1 MLATIII
8 NNTLYPAQLA
18 GGITDREFQN
28 RNCIKITMGL
38 SYAEM
43 LELWPQGQYVSWQQR
58 VERTEATPRLDED
71 GNQILDEDGQ
81 PVYDTTTTYEIIDK
95 SAWCVTGPITDN
107 RNGTCSIK
115 MGKRLA
121 DEVQAELD
129 EVNAQLANAVTAEEL
144 TAAYTEGVNSL

>member
-43 LELWPQGQYVSWQQR
+43 LELFPQGQYVSWQQR
-58 VERTEATPRLDED
+58 IERTESTPLLDED
-71 GNQILDEDGQ
+71 GNQIMDEDGQ

-107 RNGTCSIK
+107 RNGTCSVK

-129 EVNAQLANAVTAEEL
+129 EAE
-144 TAAYTEGVNSL
+144 AALKIIMEGE